1 MIKCHSTRLV
11 YENAWMKVREDQV
24 EFANGHRGIYGV
36 AEKTPCSLVMPFE
49 RGGFHLVRQ
58 YRYTVKGKY
67 WEFPQGSLFR
77 EAIGPRENAERE
89 LKEETGF
96 AAAKME
102 ALGSLFV
109 AYGFCD
115 QTVDIYLADELTAGP
130 PRLEE
135 TEQDM
140 ECRWFSCA
148 DFEALC
154 DRGEIRDSL
163 SVAAYG
169 LFLRKNGLTPPR

>member
-1 MIKCHSTRLV
+1 MIKCLSSKLV

-24 EFANGHRGIYGV
+24 EFPNGHRGIYGV
-36 AEKTPCSLVMPFE
+36 AEKTPCALVMPYE

-58 YRYTVKGKY
+58 YRYTVAAPY
-67 WEFPQGSLFR
+67 WEFPQGSFYR
-77 EAIGPRENAERE
+77 EKISPLENAVRE

-96 AAAKME
+96 SAERME
-102 ALGSLFV
+102 SLGSLFV

-115 QTVDIYLADELTAGP
+115 QTVDIYLAENLSPGP
-130 PRLEE
+130 KHLEE
-135 TEQDM
+135 TEQGL
-140 ECRWFSCA
+140 ECRWFSRK
-148 DFEALC
+148 DFEAMC

-169 LFLRKNGLTPPR
+169 LFCRKRA